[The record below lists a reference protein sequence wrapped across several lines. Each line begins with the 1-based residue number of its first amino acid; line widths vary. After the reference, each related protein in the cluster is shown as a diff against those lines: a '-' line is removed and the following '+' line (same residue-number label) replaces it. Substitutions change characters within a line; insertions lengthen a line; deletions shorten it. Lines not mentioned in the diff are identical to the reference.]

1 MCSRCRRSAPAAAL
15 PFVTGRAAAIVLAA
29 ALAAGACAERAAVE
43 AAPPAPRELRVCSD
57 PNNLPFSNDREEG
70 FENALAELVAAEM
83 GASLRYTWWVQRRG
97 FIRHTLRALECDV
110 VMGVPTTYEL
120 VLATRPY
127 YRSQYVFV
135 YRPDRGLE
143 VRSLD
148 DDVLRTAR
156 IGVHVIGEDYANP
169 PPAHALA
176 GRGLIDNVAGYSI
189 FGDYAR
195 PNPPARLIE
204 AVAAGEVDVAVVWGP
219 IAGYFAAR
227 QPVPLELVP
236 VTPEIDLPF
245 LPMAFDISMGVRR
258 EDEALRD
265 ELDAII
271 ERKRPEV
278 EALLAAYDV
287 PMRRAAP
294 VGVRS
299 AP

>member
-176 GRGLIDNVAGYSI
+176 GEGSSTTSPATASSATMRDPT
-189 FGDYAR
+189 R
-195 PNPPARLIE
+195 PHGSSKRSPPARWTWPWS
-204 AVAAGEVDVAVVWGP
+204 GG
-219 IAGYFAAR
+219 R
-227 QPVPLELVP
+227 
-236 VTPEIDLPF
+236 
-245 LPMAFDISMGVRR
+245 
-258 EDEALRD
+258 LR
-265 ELDAII
+265 ATSP
-271 ERKRPEV
+271 RGNRC
-278 EALLAAYDV
+278 
-287 PMRRAAP
+287 
-294 VGVRS
+294 RS
-299 AP
+299 SSCR